1 MGDIQTFLQSLTAGV
16 GTASNTPTGTHAASV
31 IEDSQQRQRD
41 VQAKNLTM
49 LQDSAKNQQLIA
61 AHFTDPTTGK
71 AYPQYQTQHDE
82 AMNRFGGLA
91 GQIYES
97 QHPNPESM
105 SFEHKMGIR
114 ALSKMHLTNDLNS
127 RIDKWKKHE
136 AQFKDN
142 LAAGGQLP
150 YEWTPERDAEAAKLR
165 DAQTLEKQLSA
176 DAIALEGAKKAN
188 KPPKGLKAIEA
199 GGIPVAVQDQD
210 TGKQYLP
217 SQLGRDGDAPPE
229 AKQMWQTIQDAKEQK
244 RKDEQRKEDE
254 IAQRQAR
261 TIAAGF
267 ERMGQTQQFQ
277 ELMTQY
283 RSDLETY
290 RTLNTQADQ
299 TEETMDALKAQYSQ
313 PGKKSV
319 ADNELQN
326 FYTTVVQKG
335 GRKTAA
341 ELMLTLK
348 IGSLGMNI
356 EQMATKAAKGELPPE
371 LRKML
376 LEGMDAVAKEQ
387 REVADHVKP
396 ELPKIS
402 TPSGQIHQKLLKT
415 KQQGGGGSSKMKVK
429 LSDGRVGTIDAGDFD
444 PSTMT
449 KVQ

>member
-1 MGDIQTFLQSLTAGV
+1 MGGLVNFLQNMTAAI
-16 GTASNTPTGTHAASV
+16 GTASNTPAGTHAASV
-31 IEDSQQRQRD
+31 IEDSQKRQRD
-41 VQAKNLTM
+41 EKDKNLAM
-49 LQDSAKNQQLIA
+49 LQDAAKQQQLLA
-61 AHFTDPTTGK
+61 AHFTDPSTGK
-71 AYPQYQTQHDE
+71 AYPQYQSQYDE

-105 SFEHKMGIR
+105 PLAQQMGIR
-114 ALSKMHLTNDLNS
+114 ALSKMHLTNDLKN

-142 LAAGGQLP
+142 LSAGGQLP
-150 YEWTPERDAEAAKLR
+150 YEWTPEGDAEAKKTA
-165 DAQTLEKQLSA
+165 DAQTLEKQRSDA
-176 DAIALEGAKKAN
+176 AIALEDKKSSD
-188 KPPKGLKAIEA
+188 KTPKIPKGLKTIEA
-199 GGIPVAVQDQD
+199 GGVPIAVQDED

-217 SQLGRDGDAPPE
+217 SQLGDKGDAPPE
-229 AKQMWQTIQDAKEQK
+229 AKQMWKTIQDAKEQK
-244 RKDEQRKEDE
+244 RKDEQRKEDDV
-254 IAQRQAR
+254 AQRQAR

-283 RSDLETY
+283 RSDLAAY

-299 TEETMDALKAQYSQ
+299 TEETMAALKGQYSQ
-313 PGKKSV
+313 PGNKSV

-348 IGSLGMNI
+348 IGSFGMNI

-376 LEGMDAVAKEQ
+376 LEGMDAIAKEQ
-387 REVADHVKP
+387 RAVADRVKP
-396 ELPKIS
+396 ELPKINAPVGS
-402 TPSGQIHQKLLKT
+402 KT
-415 KQQGGGGSSKMKVK
+415 KALKKTADEHRNGGGNNVIVVSPEDMK
-429 LSDGRVGTIDAGDFD
+429 
-444 PSTMT
+444 
-449 KVQ
+449 